1 MKTIKSIIVIVTFL
15 LLTSKIQAQEVFDA
29 ILNNDLTKVK
39 ELIEKD
45 VSLINL
51 KDTEGNTPLHKA
63 GIAGFVPITEFILS
77 KGADI
82 NSVNN
87 RQNTPLI
94 ESIINGKN
102 DVSKLLIERG
112 ADINKRNTLGLTP
125 LHFSVRYS
133 SKTINELLIAK
144 GADIESKS
152 NSQFTPL
159 YLAAGHPNNL
169 ENVKLLI
176 DKGASLNTRAD
187 AMGNMPLNYA
197 AYYGSPETIDLLLDK
212 GADFDTS
219 GINLR
224 QMVFSAANRGLERL
238 FKVIV
243 GKYGDFLFK
252 NEVDNISLM
261 KSATAGG
268 SVEIVKI
275 LLAKN
280 IPINVK
286 PNANGWTP
294 LHFAASRNKPAMIEL
309 LAKNGAD
316 INIRTND
323 GRSVYNLAEEN
334 GHKDALDLII
344 KLGGNSEPQ
353 KFPVLKGSYLGQ
365 IPPEKEFK
373 RFAPGIVETDHSSI
387 SVSPDGKEIYWGTGT
402 SIMMTKLING
412 QWIKPVYATFSGES
426 TTPFYDDN
434 PFVSTDN
441 KKLFFTSRRP
451 KGGTLNKANIW
462 YVERTSSGWS
472 DPKPISDEV
481 NSFGLHWLISVSNS
495 GTLFF
500 GGSGPDD
507 NGKGDLYYS
516 KLVNGEYTKPANL
529 GPTINSKEPETQP
542 FIAPDES
549 YLIYTRVNAGRP
561 TPYISFKSKEGQWLE
576 PISLKDYLGEMSCL
590 IVSPDGKYIFAQ
602 TGWWRDASFIEELR
616 PKE

>member
-1 MKTIKSIIVIVTFL
+1 MKTLKSTFVIVL
-15 LLTSKIQAQEVFDA
+15 LLIITINIQGQEIFDA
-29 ILNNDLTKVK
+29 IKDNDLAKVK
-39 ELIEKD
+39 ILIEKD
-45 VSLINL
+45 ASLVNL
-51 KDTEGNTPLHKA
+51 KDSEGNTPLHQA
-63 GIAGFVPITEFILS
+63 GIVGSVPIAEFILS
-77 KGADI
+77 KGAEI

-87 RQNTPLI
+87 RQNTPLM
-94 ESIINGKN
+94 ESIMNGKN
-102 DVSKLLIERG
+102 DVSRMLIEKG
-112 ADINKRNTLGLTP
+112 ADINMRNALGLTP
-125 LHFSVRYS
+125 MHFSVRFS
-133 SKTINELLIAK
+133 STAINELLIAR

-176 DKGASLNTRAD
+176 DKGASLNTSAD

-197 AYYGSPETIDLLLDK
+197 TYAGSPETIELLLDK

-219 GINLR
+219 GTNLR

-243 GKYGDFLFK
+243 SKYGHDLFK
-252 NEVDNISLM
+252 NEADNNSLM
-261 KSATAGG
+261 RSATAGG
-268 SVEIVKI
+268 SVEIVKT
-275 LLAKN
+275 LLEKN

-286 PNANGWTP
+286 PNVNGWTP
-294 LHFAASRNKPAMIEL
+294 LHYAASRDKQSMVDL
-309 LAKNGAD
+309 LVKNGAD

-323 GRSVYNLAEEN
+323 GRTAYNLAEEN

-344 KLGGNSEPQ
+344 KLGGSSEPQ
-353 KFPVLKGSYLGQ
+353 KFPVLKGPYLGQ
-365 IPPEKEFK
+365 VPPEKEFK

-402 SIMMTKLING
+402 SIMMTKLIDG

-426 TTPFYDDN
+426 TAPFYDDN
-434 PFVSTDN
+434 PFVAPDN

-451 KGGTLNKANIW
+451 KGGALNKSNIW
-462 YVERTSSGWS
+462 YVDRTSTGWS

-481 NSFGLHWLISVSNS
+481 NGFGLHWLISVSNS

-507 NGKGDLYYS
+507 NGKGDLYCS
-516 KLVNGEYTKPANL
+516 KLVNGEYTKPLNL

-549 YLIYTRVNAGRP
+549 YLLYTRVNAGRP
-561 TPYISFKSKEGQWLE
+561 TPYISFKSKEGQWIE

-590 IVSPDGKYIFAQ
+590 IVSPDEKYIFAQ
-602 TGWWRDASFIEELR
+602 TGWWRDASFIDGLR